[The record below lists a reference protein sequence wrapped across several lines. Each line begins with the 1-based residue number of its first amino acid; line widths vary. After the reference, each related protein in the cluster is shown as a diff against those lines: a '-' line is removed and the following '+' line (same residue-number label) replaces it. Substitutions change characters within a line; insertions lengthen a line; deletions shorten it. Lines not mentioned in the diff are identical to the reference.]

1 MSVTD
6 CALLKAIVCGRVQ
19 GVCFR
24 AFVTGWAINLDL
36 TGYVH
41 NLPDGNVE
49 VQAEGAR
56 KQLIEFARQLEKG
69 PPDARVEKV
78 MTLWSAYTGNYA
90 DFRVR
95 Y

>member
-1 MSVTD
+1 MNVTD
-6 CALLKAIVCGRVQ
+6 RASLKATVCGRVQ

-41 NLPDGNVE
+41 NLADGNVG
-49 VQAEGAR
+49 VQAEGVR
-56 KQLIEFARQLEKG
+56 KQLIEFVRQLETG

-78 MTLWSAYTGNYA
+78 MTIWSAYTGNYA

-95 Y
+95 C

>member
-6 CALLKAIVCGRVQ
+6 RASLKAIVCGRVQ

-41 NLPDGNVE
+41 NLPDGTVE

-56 KQLIEFARQLEKG
+56 KQLIEFAGQLETG
-69 PPDARVEKV
+69 PPGARVEKV
-78 MTLWSAYTGNYA
+78 MTVWSAYTGNYV